1 MKKQLRIIVFCA
13 VLALLLAAL
22 ALLAVRART
31 ERAAVLCNGLD
42 VQIIDKYEFVTP
54 EDVKGFIDR
63 KYGTYIGVRLD
74 SLDLDKMERMLE
86 EKIVVLKS
94 EAWVTRD
101 GMLHVSI
108 LQRKPVLR
116 FQRGE
121 QGFYMDRSGYV
132 FPLHK
137 SYTADVPVIEGAIP
151 QVESKEGAAW
161 AEGVM
166 QLVEYVQGSKMWKDR
181 ISSIGVDK
189 NGDLELRVTDGKE
202 RFIIGFPD
210 NLESKFARMGKYY
223 SHILPYITEQ
233 KGEGWYKSVNLK
245 YNKQII
251 CRKDI

>member
-1 MKKQLRIIVFCA
+1 MRKGLRNIAFFA
-13 VLALLLAAL
+13 VLALLLAAFW
-22 ALLAVRART
+22 LLARSARKD
-31 ERAAVLCNGLD
+31 RAAVLCNGLD
-42 VQIIDKYEFVTP
+42 IQILDEYEFVTQ
-54 EDVKGFIDR
+54 EDVKGFLDR

-74 SLDLDKMERMLE
+74 SLKLDRMEKMLE
-86 EKIVVLKS
+86 EKSVVLKS
-94 EAWVTRD
+94 EAWTTPD

-108 LQRKPVLR
+108 LQRRPVLR

-121 QGFYMDRSGYV
+121 QGFYMDRTGYV

-151 QVESKEGAAW
+151 SVETKDGAAW

-166 QLVEYVQGSKMWKDR
+166 RLVEMIQGSKQLKDR
-181 ISSIGVDK
+181 IGSISVNQ
-189 NGDLELRVTDGKE
+189 NGDVELRMTDGKE

-223 SHILPYITEQ
+223 THILPA
-233 KGEGWYKSVNLK
+233 EGRGPYKSVNLK